1 MDLIFLNLNQV
12 ILIKKKQIQQKY
24 FYQFYL
30 PLETTSFIYHLY
42 IILYIIYILFRA
54 NEFKMIVKVKLAQII
69 FITKRE
75 ITWESWTW
83 SSSSFLPHSS
93 IDNMDRI
100 ILYCENLFLNLGIWT
115 ASLSGLHPLDV
126 LNITLSPKFWKTWI
140 WTCKY
145 LGVAWVENFPH
156 VGTIDPVDH
165 LERFYLFNNFK
176 KQDISVTS

>member
-1 MDLIFLNLNQV
+1 M
-12 ILIKKKQIQQKY
+12 
-24 FYQFYL
+24 

-42 IILYIIYILFRA
+42 IILYIISILFRA

-75 ITWESWTW
+75 ITWESWMW

-100 ILYCENLFLNLGIWT
+100 ILYCENLFLNFGIWT
-115 ASLSGLHPLDV
+115 ASLLHIISYESYVIHITYECLHPLDV
-126 LNITLSPKFWKTWI
+126 LNITLSPTFWKTWI

-145 LGVAWVENFPH
+145 LGVAWVENCPH
-156 VGTIDPVDH
+156 VGTINPVDH